1 MIKILVV
8 EDERAISD
16 LIRMNLED
24 AGYACTCAYD
34 GMEAADIL
42 EKQNFDLVLLDIM
55 LPKVNGYELLDYM

>member
-24 AGYACTCAYD
+24 AGYACTCVYD
-34 GMEAADIL
+34 GMAVADQI
-42 EKQNFDLVLLDIM
+42 ETQTFDLVYWISCCRRQMDM
-55 LPKVNGYELLDYM
+55 SC

>member
-24 AGYACTCAYD
+24 AAYQ
-34 GMEAADIL
+34 
-42 EKQNFDLVLLDIM
+42 K
-55 LPKVNGYELLDYM
+55 ELLREYGIGES

>member
-24 AGYACTCAYD
+24 AGYACTCVYRKEQTPQCHD
-34 GMEAADIL
+34 
-42 EKQNFDLVLLDIM
+42 
-55 LPKVNGYELLDYM
+55 

>member
-24 AGYACTCAYD
+24 AGRSRH
-34 GMEAADIL
+34 
-42 EKQNFDLVLLDIM
+42 
-55 LPKVNGYELLDYM
+55 

>member
-24 AGYACTCAYD
+24 AGYS
-34 GMEAADIL
+34 
-42 EKQNFDLVLLDIM
+42 FR
-55 LPKVNGYELLDYM
+55 